1 MRILILGASGMA
13 GHVMTRWL
21 REQHPEWDIHTH
33 VYRTK
38 VDDESIVLDLYEG
51 KEGIGLMIDAVEPD
65 VVINCVGVLVAAAAQ
80 DPAKAAYLNSFLPHY
95 LSSKC
100 RTIHISTDCVFS
112 GKDRLRFHTESAR
125 KTETGIYGVT
135 KSAGELLNDKDL
147 TIRTSIIGPEIKKDG
162 TGLFE
167 WFMKQEGEIQGWTNA
182 FWNGVTTLELA
193 KFTCQ
198 VLERDSFMSSSSL
211 YTSGLCHLYTS
222 GLTSKCDL
230 LNVFKD
236 QYSREVSIVEREFSP
251 TIDKTMSS
259 TRDDIL
265 SWYEPTTIEDLVE
278 EQHDWYQEEKS
289 QQEE

>member
-21 REQHPEWDIHTH
+21 REKHPEWELCTH

-38 VDDESIVLDLYEG
+38 VDPESIVLDLYEFRG
-51 KEGIGLMIDAVEPD
+51 KSLGFMVDAVEPD
-65 VVINCVGVLVAAAAQ
+65 VVINCVGLLIAAAKE
-80 DPAKAAYLNSFLPHY
+80 DPAKAVYLNSFLPHY

-112 GKDRLRFHTESAR
+112 GKDGFRWHTEMAR
-125 KTETGIYGVT
+125 KTEAGIYGIT
-135 KSAGELLNDKDL
+135 KSAGELLNVRDL
-147 TIRTSIIGPEIKKDG
+147 TIRTSIVGPELKENG

-167 WFMKQEGEIQGWTNA
+167 WFMKQDGEIQGWTNA

-198 VLERDSFMSSSSL
+198 VLERESRDPDL
-211 YTSGLCHLYTS
+211 GKLSGLCHLYTS
-222 GLTSKCDL
+222 ELTSKYDL
-230 LNVFKD
+230 LNVFKN
-236 QYSREVSIVEREFSP
+236 QYSRGVSILENALDSA
-251 TIDKTMSS
+251 IDKTMTSV
-259 TRDDIL
+259 REDIL
-265 SWYEPTTIEDLVE
+265 SWYEPKTIENLVQ

-289 QQEE
+289 

>member
-21 REQHPEWDIHTH
+21 REQHPEWDIRTH

-38 VDDESIVLDLYEG
+38 VDPESIVLDLYEG

-65 VVINCVGVLVAAAAQ
+65 VIINCVGVLVAAAKEH
-80 DPAKAAYLNSFLPHY
+80 PAKAAYLNSFLPHY

-125 KTETGIYGVT
+125 KTETGIYGIT

-198 VLERDSFMSSSSL
+198 VLERDSVMSSSTL
-211 YTSGLCHLYTS
+211 YTSGLCHLYTD
-222 GLTSKCDL
+222 GLTSKYDL
-230 LNVFKD
+230 LNAFNE
-236 QYSREVSIVEREFSP
+236 QYSRGVSISEKALDFA
-251 TIDKTMSS
+251 IDKTMSS

-265 SWYEPTTIEDLVE
+265 DWYEPTTIEDLVQ